1 MNINQRQLRRD
12 LRALVLTWK
21 VDGRINSS
29 SIHHIKTEFARM
41 DLSAAIAAQ
50 GV

>member
-1 MNINQRQLRRD
+1 MRQLKND
-12 LRALVLTWK
+12 LRALVLTWQVEGK
-21 VDGRINSS
+21 INHSRIR
-29 SIHHIKTEFARM
+29 HIKTEFARM